1 MKSIIVYY
9 SKTGFTKRY
18 ADWIAEELH
27 CDVIPYKDFMKG
39 AVDVNTT
46 VIFGSRVHAG
56 RIQHL
61 NNVKSRMGD
70 NLIVFATGATPTS
83 AENVIQKIWV
93 ANLTGA
99 EFNSIPHFYMPGGLD
114 YSKMGFSDRIIM
126 KIVAKLM
133 KGKKGK
139 TEDETGFGQAVQDSY
154 DISSMDYIE
163 PLVSFVK
170 AKESSI

>member
-1 MKSIIVYY
+1 MKSVIVYY

-39 AVDVNTT
+39 AADVNAT

-56 RIQHL
+56 RIHHL
-61 NNVKSRMGD
+61 NNVKARMSG
-70 NLIVFATGATPTS
+70 NLIVFAIGATPAS
-83 AENVIQKIWV
+83 AENVIHKIW
-93 ANLTGA
+93 ADNLT
-99 EFNSIPHFYMPGGLD
+99 ETELNSIPHFYMPGGLD
-114 YSKMGFSDRIIM
+114 YSKMGFSDRAIM

-133 KGKKGK
+133 KGKKDK
-139 TEDETGFGQAVQDSY
+139 TEDETGFGQAIQDSY
-154 DISSMDYIE
+154 DISSREAIE
-163 PLVSFVK
+163 PLVNFVR